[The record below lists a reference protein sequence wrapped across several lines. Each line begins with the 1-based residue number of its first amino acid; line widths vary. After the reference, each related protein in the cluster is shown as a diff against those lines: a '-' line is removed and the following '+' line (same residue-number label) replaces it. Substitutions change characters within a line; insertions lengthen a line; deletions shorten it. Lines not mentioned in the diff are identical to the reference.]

1 MGAIPILGIVLAVLL
16 LLNVPIAI
24 SIGLAAA
31 AALLIPGNFPM
42 SVLAQTFYTATD
54 SISLM
59 AIPFFMLAG
68 SLMELGG
75 ISQRLIDFAEACVG
89 HRKGGIG
96 TVTVICCMIFA
107 AISGSGP
114 ATVAALGGILIPAMM
129 RAKYDAGYASALMAT
144 AGGIG
149 IIIPPSIPMIVYAVQ
164 AEASVGTMFMTGMVP
179 GLLIGLALIFY
190 NKYEAK
196 KHGFVGNEEPLP
208 GKERVRKMIT
218 AIPALMMPVIILGGI
233 YTGICTATEAAGVS
247 VLYGFI
253 VGKFIYRD
261 LKWKDIPEILVKA
274 SVSSAT
280 IMFIIMCAA
289 IFSYVIVA
297 NSLPQAVVA
306 WTQAT
311 VNNKYVILL
320 AINIL
325 LLIAGCFLDASSA
338 IIILTPLM
346 LPLVQQYGINVYHFG
361 IIVVFN
367 LAIGLI
373 TPPVGLDLF
382 VACNISKIGVSQLV
396 KRLWGCL
403 IISLIVLFL
412 ITYVP
417 IIPLSLPR
425 LFGAAG
431 V

>member
-208 GKERVRKMIT
+208 RKERVRKMIT

-233 YTGICTATEAAGVS
+233 YTGVCTATEAAGVS